1 MENEPPSRST
11 LAIAWA
17 SFLLVWILF
26 AFLALGASHIACDLE
41 GNSVGVGYCEAVH
54 DYFKSGEPGEL
65 TTALVY
71 LWPVAALLGIGFVGI
86 WTRRAGLLVTVGAV
100 AFAAL
105 VVHAVLAFTA

>member
-11 LAIAWA
+11 LAVAWA
-17 SFLLVWILF
+17 SFLLIWILF

-41 GNSVGVGYCEAVH
+41 NNSVRGGYCDAVH
-54 DYFKSGEPGEL
+54 DYLKAGEPGEL

-71 LWPVAALLGIGFVGI
+71 VWPPAALLGIGLIGI
-86 WTRRAGLLVTVGAV
+86 WTRRARLLVTAGAV

-105 VVHAVLAFTA
+105 VVHALLAFVA

>member
-1 MENEPPSRST
+1 MENAPPSRST
-11 LAIAWA
+11 LAVAWA

-41 GNSVGVGYCEAVH
+41 NNSVDVGYCDAVH
-54 DYFKSGEPGEL
+54 DYLKSGEPGEL

-71 LWPVAALLGIGFVGI
+71 LWPPAVLFCIGLVGI
-86 WTRRAGLLVTVGAV
+86 WTRRARLLVTTGAV
-100 AFAAL
+100 ASAAL